1 MSETKPT
8 GNTSGEHPP
17 PSAQS
22 AAPPTV
28 PADVPTGPSTGS
40 RGAPGTATVPAP
52 RAERTR
58 GGAGTATTRRFG
70 RRGARG
76 TPPPRTPAAR
86 KRALGLDL
94 DAWFLLL
101 PALLPI
107 LVLSVGPLLYGLSLA
122 FTDAQAGRTEPTKV
136 IGLTNFA
143 DLRHDSLFWESFR
156 IGLTWAV
163 AVTSLQFLLALGLAL
178 LLNQNLRFRWLAR
191 TLALVPWA
199 MPEVVI
205 GIMWRLVYHH
215 DAGILNS
222 ALRDL
227 HLLGGENIDWLASLS
242 YALPAVIV
250 VGVWAGMPQTTVVLL
265 AGLQNVPGELHEAA
279 ALDGAGRWRRFRAVT
294 WPALRPV
301 VLAITA
307 LNFIWNFNSFGLVYV
322 LTQGG
327 PGGETRLP
335 MLFAYE
341 EAFRYG
347 QYGYAAA
354 MGFVMI
360 AAMAVILTVFLRNRL
375 KETDQ

>member
-1 MSETKPT
+1 MS
-8 GNTSGEHPP
+8 
-17 PSAQS
+17 
-22 AAPPTV
+22 
-28 PADVPTGPSTGS
+28 
-40 RGAPGTATVPAP
+40 ATTTTERPAP
-52 RAERTR
+52 R
-58 GGAGTATTRRFG
+58 
-70 RRGARG
+70 RG
-76 TPPPRTPAAR
+76 TPPPRTPSTR
-86 KRALGLDL
+86 KRALGLDR

-122 FTDAQAGRTEPTKV
+122 FTDAQAGRTEPTQW
-136 IGLTNFA
+136 IGLDNFA
-143 DLRHDSLFWESFR
+143 SLRFDSLFWDSFR
-156 IGLTWAV
+156 VGLVWAV
-163 AVTSLQFLLALGLAL
+163 SVTALQFLLALGLAL

-205 GIMWRLVYHH
+205 GIMWRLVYHR

-222 ALRDL
+222 TLRDL
-227 HLLGGENIDWLASLS
+227 QLISENVNWLSSLS
-242 YALPAVIV
+242 LALPAVIV

-265 AGLQNVPGELHEAA
+265 AGLQNVPHELHEAA
-279 ALDGAGRWRRFRAVT
+279 ALDGAGTWRRFRAVT
-294 WPALRPV
+294 WPALKPV
-301 VLAITA
+301 VLAITS

-347 QYGYAAA
+347 QFGYAAA
-354 MGFVMI
+354 MGMVMI
-360 AAMAVILTVFLRNRL
+360 AVIAVLLTVFLRNRL
-375 KETDQ
+375 KEADQ